1 MNRRSF
7 LGAAAAAGGSVATPK
22 KVAGHHR
29 VGSAQGAE
37 TDFRNIEWGPKAKE
51 ILRRT
56 GAGAVR
62 ALRLSPGPHLFVDWR
77 LVKAGGVHWASRDT
91 GERLPL
97 QVRDSEGRHTEEHI
111 DAGPNNGRPGPG
123 GQDLECGTWSAALK
137 GGSLTSA
144 LQEVA
149 DDRHQPL
156 G

>member
-77 LVKAGGVHWASRDT
+77 LVKAGGVTGLPGTPAKGSRCRCGT
-91 GERLPL
+91 
-97 QVRDSEGRHTEEHI
+97 VRAGTRKSTLTQARITDDQALVGR
-111 DAGPNNGRPGPG
+111 
-123 GQDLECGTWSAALK
+123 TWSAAL
-137 GGSLTSA
+137 G
-144 LQEVA
+144 V
-149 DDRHQPL
+149 PP
-156 G
+156 